1 MKKSKIIFLILFF
14 TSFVSYSQ
22 SYTKSDIIIFI
33 TKYKNAAIK
42 KMNEHGIPASVT
54 LAQGILESAAGTS
67 ELAQNANNHFGIK
80 CGSAWQG
87 ETYLKDDDNVDDCFR
102 KYNSVD
108 QSYEDHSQFLLK
120 NKRYGFL
127 FEYNSDDYISW
138 SKGLQDAGY
147 ATNPEYSKILLR
159 IIEEYEL
166 YNYDKNLPKKET
178 SENIANSN
186 SSPTVKI
193 SEDEDDAV
201 IILDVVYRPIS
212 LTHGRNVYINNHTR
226 FIVAKENDTYL
237 KISEDFFSN
246 EKYIRKYND
255 VSKTEKLKAGEIVY
269 IESKRSKG
277 STDFHIVSKGE
288 TIHQISQFHAIKQK
302 KLMSLNTMNEN
313 YQIVEGENLW
323 LKKKR
328 PQSSKPSY

>member
-80 CGSAWQG
+80 CGGAWNG
-87 ETYLKDDDNVDDCFR
+87 ETYLKDDDNKNDCFR
-102 KYNSVD
+102 KYNSVEE
-108 QSYEDHSQFLLK
+108 SYEDHSQFLLK
-120 NKRYGFL
+120 NKRYAFL
-127 FEYNSDDYISW
+127 FDYDSDDYISW

-147 ATNPEYSKILLR
+147 ATNPEYSKILVR

-166 YNYDKNLPKKET
+166 YNYDKNIPKTEKAET
-178 SENIANSN
+178 VTT
-186 SSPTVKI
+186 PTVVKPHE
-193 SEDEDDAV
+193 SESDAFV
-201 IILDVVYRPIS
+201 ILGIVYRPVS
-212 LTHGRNVYINNHTR
+212 VMYDRNVYINNHTR
-226 FIVAKENDTYL
+226 FIVAKEGDTYL
-237 KISEDFFSN
+237 KIAEEFFSD

-255 VSKTEKLKAGEIVY
+255 VSKTETLKPGEIVY

-277 STDFHIVSKGE
+277 AVDFHIVTKGE
-288 TIHQISQFHAIKQK
+288 TIHQIAQFQGIKQK
-302 KLMSLNTMNEN
+302 SLMSLNSMNDS
-313 YQIVEGENLW
+313 YQIVEGESLW